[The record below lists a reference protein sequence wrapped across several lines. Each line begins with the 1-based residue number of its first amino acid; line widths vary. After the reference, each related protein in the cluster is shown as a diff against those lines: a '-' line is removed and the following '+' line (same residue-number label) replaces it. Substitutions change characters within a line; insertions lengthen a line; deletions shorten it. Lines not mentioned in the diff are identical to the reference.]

1 MCTEVMCPVCRE
13 RMCTGLM
20 CTERISSVA
29 VCGNVHGGD
38 VLNVQREDI
47 HCGNVHGFASL
58 LASHWLCIALAA
70 CEH

>member
-20 CTERISSVA
+20 CTERISIAA
-29 VCGNVHGGD
+29 VCGNVHGDG

>member
-1 MCTEVMCPVCRE
+1 MEPGGRCAQCAE
-13 RMCTGLM
+13 RGYSLRQCA
-20 CTERISSVA
+20 A
-29 VCGNVHGGD
+29 VCGNVHGDG